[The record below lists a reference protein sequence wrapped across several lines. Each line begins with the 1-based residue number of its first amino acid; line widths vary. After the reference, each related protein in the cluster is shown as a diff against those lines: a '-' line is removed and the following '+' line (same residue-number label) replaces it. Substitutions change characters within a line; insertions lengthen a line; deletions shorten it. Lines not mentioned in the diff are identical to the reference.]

1 MTTIALSRYVTA
13 VANKGTDYNYTLLNH
28 VQDKKGNV
36 VGEIKLGGMVN
47 PATHTLSIKPGQ
59 VVPVALR
66 MDLEF
71 EGHFTIK
78 ALDPV
83 TLKAY
88 SKLDLETDYTV

>member
-1 MTTIALSRYVTA
+1 
-13 VANKGTDYNYTLLNH
+13 
-28 VQDKKGNV
+28 
-36 VGEIKLGGMVN
+36 MVN
-47 PATHTLSIKPGQ
+47 PAIHTLSIKPGQ
-59 VVPVALR
+59 VVPVVLR

-83 TLKAY
+83 TLKTY